1 MGEQGFRLV
10 IHWGQI
16 TWEKLENAQ
25 FSYLFLFNLSF
36 SPCHWVRSHKN
47 ALRFRHGNENPSA
60 AGSLSA
66 RRPPRSRTTKL
77 SNDSGRRKPRSG
89 SAEVWL
95 VPVRTR
101 APLPLSRATIL
112 RFRGPRR
119 ESFGIKARPC
129 THQHALQLANNN
141 KKKRMLVSTDKDRN
155 FI

>member
-1 MGEQGFRLV
+1 M
-10 IHWGQI
+10 
-16 TWEKLENAQ
+16 
-25 FSYLFLFNLSF
+25 
-36 SPCHWVRSHKN
+36 
-47 ALRFRHGNENPSA
+47 
-60 AGSLSA
+60 SA

-141 KKKRMLVSTDKDRN
+141 KKKECWSALTKIGTLFKITIVQMTDLRVLLLKLDFMVSQRQSRITFSFNVWFLNDEDNIIRIRRIISKLKIL
-155 FI
+155 FIFKN